1 MAPFQVSGSQF
12 RPTII
17 RRVDRVHAG
26 QVFRALRREQHLR
39 QADLAK
45 RAGLAQ
51 QTISDLECGQFGRL
65 SVDTYCRVAEALGAE
80 VVLTPH
86 WRGPKLARLLDR
98 RHAHLQNLAVDALR
112 ARGWE
117 VRPEVTFNDFGDRGS
132 VDILARKADEPA
144 LLILEIKSELDSLED
159 TLRTLNMK
167 VRVVPAV
174 VRRELG
180 WTPGVVGV
188 VLVLPDGSTHRDMV
202 ARHASL
208 IDSALPDRT
217 VAVRRWLDN
226 PGGELRGVW
235 FLRDTD
241 GCGAAEKMPPRHRVA
256 APLGGPEGRP
266 GALRKAESA
275 VSPAI
280 PPRSGAPGTKGGG

>member
-1 MAPFQVSGSQF
+1 VY
-12 RPTII
+12 
-17 RRVDRVHAG
+17 AG

-39 QADLAK
+39 QADLARK
-45 RAGLAQ
+45 AGLAQ

-98 RHAHLQNLAVDALR
+98 RHAQLQNLAVSALC

-117 VRPEVTFNDFGDRGS
+117 IRPEVTFNDFGDRGS
-132 VDILARKADEPA
+132 VDILARKAGIPA
-144 LLILEIKSELDSLED
+144 LLILEIKSELDSLEE

-167 VRVVPAV
+167 VRVVPGV
-174 VRRELG
+174 VRREFG
-180 WTPGVVGV
+180 WTPGAVGV
-188 VLVLPDGSTHRDMV
+188 VLVLPDGSSHRDTV

-226 PGGELRGVW
+226 PCGDMRGVW

-241 GCGAAEKMPPRHRVA
+241 RGGAAEKIPPRHRVA
-256 APLGGPEGRP
+256 APLGGAEGRP
-266 GALRKAESA
+266 KALRKPELAA
-275 VSPAI
+275 LPAI
-280 PPRSGAPGTKGGG
+280 PPRSGPPGTKGGG